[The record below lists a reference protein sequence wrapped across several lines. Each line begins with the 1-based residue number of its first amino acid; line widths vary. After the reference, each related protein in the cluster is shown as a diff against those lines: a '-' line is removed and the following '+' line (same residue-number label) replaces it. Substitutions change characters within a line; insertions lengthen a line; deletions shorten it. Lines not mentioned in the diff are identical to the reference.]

1 MRGDWLKIWIA
12 RQPRSV
18 PRSTALARPP
28 ARETCAPI
36 SMAADY
42 EGSSPG
48 AWQGQK
54 WLARADVTPDEVRT
68 QPEGG
73 PARLAGG
80 GGGAPPSPPP
90 TPRARGGGG
99 AGVWRG
105 GGAPPPPPPRPPPVS
120 LGAP

>member
-28 ARETCAPI
+28 ASETCAPI

-54 WLARADVTPDEVRT
+54 WLARADVTPDEVRLNPRESRRDWRGRRDRRLRPT
-68 QPEGG
+68 
-73 PARLAGG
+73 PAR
-80 GGGAPPSPPP
+80 SCM
-90 TPRARGGGG
+90 R
-99 AGVWRG
+99 WRLQG
-105 GGAPPPPPPRPPPVS
+105 LREAVAPPPPRPRR
-120 LGAP
+120 ARA

>member
-36 SMAADY
+36 SMATDY

-54 WLARADVTPDEVRT
+54 WLARADVTPDEVR
-68 QPEGG
+68 
-73 PARLAGG
+73 LN
-80 GGGAPPSPPP
+80 
-90 TPRARGGGG
+90 PRESRRDWRG
-99 AGVWRG
+99 G
-105 GGAPPPPPPRPPPVS
+105 GGAPPPPPPPPPPLSGGVAGASGAGWRPPPRPRR
-120 LGAP
+120 APVRLP